1 MSQHTKRI
9 KSNLGQFLGDFTTT
23 HALMYHSSALQ
34 HAIHTLLEITVTF
47 CKFMFVLFLFM
58 LILTQIFSL
67 KCLNRL
73 RHACLSRY
81 QPYIKP
87 GQCSSTNYL
96 LAKISLEDK
105 HLQTLHWTV
114 PDERITSQRAKAS
127 SGPC

>member
-1 MSQHTKRI
+1 M
-9 KSNLGQFLGDFTTT
+9 
-23 HALMYHSSALQ
+23 HALMYLSSALQ

-47 CKFMFVLFLFM
+47 CKFMFVYVNSYINL
-58 LILTQIFSL
+58 LIKMPKSTE
-67 KCLNRL
+67 
-73 RHACLSRY
+73 ACLSRY

-96 LAKISLEDK
+96 LAKISSLEDK

>member
-1 MSQHTKRI
+1 M
-9 KSNLGQFLGDFTTT
+9 

-34 HAIHTLLEITVTF
+34 HALHTLLEITVTF
-47 CKFMFVLFLFM
+47 CKCMFVYVNSYTNL
-58 LILTQIFSL
+58 LIKMSKSTE
-67 KCLNRL
+67 
-73 RHACLSRY
+73 ACLSRY

-87 GQCSSTNYL
+87 GQCSSANYL

-105 HLQTLHWTV
+105 HLQTLRWTV